1 MREEGAAGHVA
12 NRGVTSKADK
22 IELAGEVSR
31 LRSGLYIRDR
41 PTDLPYF
48 NAFALNDFLKSIIF
62 FLSFYVKVDLLLS
75 VYIILGGAGTTF
87 LEAPVMRI
95 AYMSLTM

>member
-41 PTDLPYF
+41 PTDLPCESGAHQCSWPVRFFWTLLVDTRVTY
-48 NAFALNDFLKSIIF
+48 LDILIF
-62 FLSFYVKVDLLLS
+62 FIFLITAFYF
-75 VYIILGGAGTTF
+75 A
-87 LEAPVMRI
+87 
-95 AYMSLTM
+95 